1 MVRGKDYGPSI
12 DVKYFPGASSP
23 RLTHASL
30 FRAGWYW
37 PNTAEFFPG
46 NSAQLGKGLHYNA
59 FTFNQRPV
67 TVVPLHA
74 HPQAL
79 IMIETHPDFKFA
91 AEKNIEKDREDIT
104 SC

>member
-1 MVRGKDYGPSI
+1 MDQASMLNISPALPGRPVPGLPTHLYSKLGGTGPI
-12 DVKYFPGASSP
+12 
-23 RLTHASL
+23 RLNFS
-30 FRAGWYW
+30 REIV
-37 PNTAEFFPG
+37 P
-46 NSAQLGKGLHYNA
+46 KGIHYNA